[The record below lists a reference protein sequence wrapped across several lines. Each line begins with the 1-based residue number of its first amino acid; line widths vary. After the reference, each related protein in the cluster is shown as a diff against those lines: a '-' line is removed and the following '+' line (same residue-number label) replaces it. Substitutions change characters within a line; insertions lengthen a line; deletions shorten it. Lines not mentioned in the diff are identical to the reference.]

1 MSRTITYID
10 AITEA
15 LDQEMDRDDRVFIMG
30 EDIGPS
36 GGVFK
41 ATAGLWEKYGEERV
55 LDTPLAENNI
65 IASALGAAM
74 VGLRPVPEIQFAD
87 FITPAMDTI
96 VQQAAKIHY
105 RSNGAFKV
113 PITVRICCGG
123 SSGSGLYH
131 SQENAAWFTHEP
143 GLKVVMPAT
152 AYDAKGLLLA
162 AIRDPNPVLYFEHK
176 KLYRSIKGDVP
187 DDDYIVP
194 LGKAAIRREGRDMTI
209 LTYGSMM
216 HLSLEA
222 AELMAKNGVE
232 AEVIDLRTLNPLD
245 KDTILTSVRKT
256 SKCLIVHEDKRTM
269 GIGAELAAIV
279 GEEAFDDLDGPI
291 IRITGPDIPEMPF
304 SPPLKKAWMLNTEKI
319 VAGMEKLAAY

>member
-1 MSRTITYID
+1 MPRTINYID

-15 LDQEMDRDDRVFIMG
+15 LDQEMGRDDRVFVMG

-41 ATAGLWEKYGEERV
+41 ATAGLFDKYGEDRV

-65 IASALGAAM
+65 IASAIGAAM

-105 RSNGAFKV
+105 RSAGAYTC
-113 PITVRICCGG
+113 PITIRVCCGA

-131 SQENAAWFTHEP
+131 SQENATWFTHEP
-143 GLKVVMPAT
+143 GLKVVMPST

-176 KLYRSIKGDVP
+176 KLYRSVKDEVPEGDFT
-187 DDDYIVP
+187 VP
-194 LGKAAIRREGRDMTI
+194 LGKAAIRREGRDITV
-209 LTYGSMM
+209 LTYGSMVQ
-216 HLSLEA
+216 LSLEA
-222 AELMAKNGVE
+222 AEQMSKRGIE
-232 AEVIDLRTLNPLD
+232 AEILDLRTLSPLD
-245 KDTILTSVRKT
+245 KDAILTSVRKT

-269 GIGAELAAIV
+269 GLGAELSAIV

-291 IRITGPDIPEMPF
+291 IRITGPDIPAMPF
-304 SPPLKKAWMLNTEKI
+304 SPPLERAWLVNTEKI
-319 VAGMEKLAAY
+319 LAGMEKLAAY

>member
-1 MSRTITYID
+1 MPRTINYID

-15 LDQEMDRDDRVFIMG
+15 LDQEMERDDRVFIMG

-41 ATAGLWEKYGEERV
+41 ATAGLFDKFGEDRV

-65 IASALGAAM
+65 IASAIGAAM

-105 RSNGAFKV
+105 RSAGAYTC
-113 PITVRICCGG
+113 PITIRICCGA

-131 SQENAAWFTHEP
+131 SQENATWFTHEP
-143 GLKVVMPAT
+143 GLKVVMPST
-152 AYDAKGLLLA
+152 AHDAKGLLLA

-176 KLYRSIKGDVP
+176 KLYRSVKDEVPEGDFT
-187 DDDYIVP
+187 VP
-194 LGKAAIRREGRDMTI
+194 LGKAAVRREGRDLTV
-209 LTYGSMM
+209 LTYGSMVS
-216 HLSLEA
+216 LSLEA
-222 AELMAKNGVE
+222 AEQMSRRGVE
-232 AEVIDLRTLNPLD
+232 AEVLDLRTLSPLD
-245 KDTILTSVRKT
+245 KDAILTSVRKT
-256 SKCLIVHEDKRTM
+256 SKCMIVHEDKRTM
-269 GIGAELAAIV
+269 GLGAELSAIV

-291 IRITGPDIPEMPF
+291 VRITGPDIPAMPF
-304 SPPLKKAWMLNTEKI
+304 SPPLEKAWLLNTAKI
-319 VAGMEKLAAY
+319 LAGMEKLAAY

>member
-1 MSRTITYID
+1 MPRTINYID

-15 LDQEMDRDDRVFIMG
+15 LDQEMGRDDRVFIMG

-41 ATAGLWEKYGEERV
+41 ATAGLFDKYGEDRV

-65 IASALGAAM
+65 IASAIGAAM

-105 RSNGAFKV
+105 RSAGAYTC
-113 PITVRICCGG
+113 PITIRICCGA

-131 SQENAAWFTHEP
+131 SQENATWFTHEP
-143 GLKVVMPAT
+143 GLKVVMPST

-176 KLYRSIKGDVP
+176 KLYRSVKGEVP
-187 DDDYIVP
+187 EGDFTVP
-194 LGKAAIRREGRDMTI
+194 LGKAAVRREGRDLTV
-209 LTYGSMM
+209 LTYGSMVS
-216 HLSLEA
+216 LSLEA
-222 AELMAKNGVE
+222 AELMSKRGVE
-232 AEVIDLRTLNPLD
+232 AEVLDLRTLSPLD
-245 KDTILTSVRKT
+245 KDAILMSVRKT

-269 GIGAELAAIV
+269 GLGAELSAIV

-291 IRITGPDIPEMPF
+291 IRITGPDIPAMPF
-304 SPPLKKAWMLNTEKI
+304 SPPLEKAWLLNTEKI
-319 VAGMEKLAAY
+319 LAGMEKLAAY

>member
-1 MSRTITYID
+1 MPRTINYID

-15 LDQEMDRDDRVFIMG
+15 LDQEMGRDDRVFIMG

-41 ATAGLWEKYGEERV
+41 ATAGLFDKYGEDRV

-65 IASALGAAM
+65 IASAIGAAM

-105 RSNGAFKV
+105 RSAGAYTC
-113 PITVRICCGG
+113 PITIRICCGA

-131 SQENAAWFTHEP
+131 SQENATWFTHEP
-143 GLKVVMPAT
+143 GLKVVMPST

-176 KLYRSIKGDVP
+176 KLYRSVKGDVP
-187 DDDYIVP
+187 EGDFTVP
-194 LGKAAIRREGRDMTI
+194 LGKAAVRREGRDLTV
-209 LTYGSMM
+209 LTYGSMVS
-216 HLSLEA
+216 LSLEA
-222 AELMAKNGVE
+222 AEQMSKRGVE
-232 AEVIDLRTLNPLD
+232 AEVLDLRTLSPLD
-245 KDTILTSVRKT
+245 KEAILTSVRKT

-269 GIGAELAAIV
+269 GLGAELSAIV

-291 IRITGPDIPEMPF
+291 IRITGPDIPAMPF
-304 SPPLKKAWMLNTEKI
+304 SPPLEKAWLLNTEKI
-319 VAGMEKLAAY
+319 LAGMEKLAAY